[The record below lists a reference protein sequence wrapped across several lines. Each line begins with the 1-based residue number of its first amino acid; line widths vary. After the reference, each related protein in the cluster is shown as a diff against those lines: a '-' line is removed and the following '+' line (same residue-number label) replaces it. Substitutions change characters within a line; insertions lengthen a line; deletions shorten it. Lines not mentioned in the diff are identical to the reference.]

1 MVFGHYVVGVLLS
14 VPAFFVNL
22 ADVPELYPFA
32 VFLPAYE
39 VDNCRS
45 VLREVYRLVIEA
57 VSSVGFPPC
66 VPLFSCVFGFFS
78 GHVVI
83 FAVSELVPFFSVDDF
98 QMIVPDCPFPI
109 FFRNPANHQRGYVVA
124 QVVVT
129 AAVIKVNPDAVVPFY
144 EVNLC
149 GLSLAPVHAAGVDG
163 VAHRNVTYNFKREFF
178 VDVGSFHFRFSFLLL
193 FFRLVVSVFHL
204 TVTQCNMPVALSR
217 VFVKI
222 FLDNVKN
229 KFDIVYC
236 LWYYYHEEG
245 GEDVTARQVIEMALA
260 YKGMN
265 KTELASQ
272 LGWTKQILAAR
283 MDTGKFTLEEW
294 AAISQ
299 AIGAKI
305 DFVLKF
311 EDGHK
316 VIITE

>member
-1 MVFGHYVVGVLLS
+1 
-14 VPAFFVNL
+14 
-22 ADVPELYPFA
+22 
-32 VFLPAYE
+32 
-39 VDNCRS
+39 
-45 VLREVYRLVIEA
+45 
-57 VSSVGFPPC
+57 
-66 VPLFSCVFGFFS
+66 
-78 GHVVI
+78 
-83 FAVSELVPFFSVDDF
+83 
-98 QMIVPDCPFPI
+98 
-109 FFRNPANHQRGYVVA
+109 
-124 QVVVT
+124 
-129 AAVIKVNPDAVVPFY
+129 
-144 EVNLC
+144 
-149 GLSLAPVHAAGVDG
+149 
-163 VAHRNVTYNFKREFF
+163 
-178 VDVGSFHFRFSFLLL
+178 
-193 FFRLVVSVFHL
+193 
-204 TVTQCNMPVALSR
+204 MPVALSR
-217 VFVKI
+217 VFVKN

-229 KFDIVYC
+229 KFDVVNS
-236 LWYYYHEEG
+236 LWYNYHEEG

>member
-1 MVFGHYVVGVLLS
+1 
-14 VPAFFVNL
+14 
-22 ADVPELYPFA
+22 
-32 VFLPAYE
+32 
-39 VDNCRS
+39 
-45 VLREVYRLVIEA
+45 
-57 VSSVGFPPC
+57 
-66 VPLFSCVFGFFS
+66 
-78 GHVVI
+78 
-83 FAVSELVPFFSVDDF
+83 
-98 QMIVPDCPFPI
+98 
-109 FFRNPANHQRGYVVA
+109 
-124 QVVVT
+124 
-129 AAVIKVNPDAVVPFY
+129 
-144 EVNLC
+144 
-149 GLSLAPVHAAGVDG
+149 
-163 VAHRNVTYNFKREFF
+163 
-178 VDVGSFHFRFSFLLL
+178 
-193 FFRLVVSVFHL
+193 
-204 TVTQCNMPVALSR
+204 MPVALSR
-217 VFVKI
+217 VFVKN

-283 MDTGKFTLEEW
+283 MDTGKFALEEW